1 MDIPRQQAKTKRA
14 IKRIAYGVLA
24 LVAIGVITVGV
35 SRLQPAAPTVD
46 APWKDTVKRGP
57 MLRQVGG
64 IGTLV
69 PEDIR
74 WIPAASQG
82 RVERILVKP
91 ADVVSPATVLVEL
104 SNPELQQSLLEAEQQ
119 TKAAEA
125 ELNSLK
131 ARLNNELLNQKAQ
144 AATVQAD
151 YKTAKLQA
159 DVNVDLKS
167 QGLVSDLQLKLSQV
181 RAEELAT
188 RNELEG
194 ERLET
199 NRRSATAQIDQQ
211 QARVDSARALL
222 ELRRSQVHQLNV
234 TAGMSGVV
242 QVVPIQVGQQVRPG
256 ENLARVADP
265 LKLKA
270 ELRIPDTQTRDL
282 EIGQKAS
289 VDTRNGVIQGRVSRI
304 DPASTNGSVIVDVA
318 LEGELPKGA
327 RPDLTVDGRVELERL
342 DNILYVGRPV
352 HGGENANI
360 MLFKVEPGTNEAVRT
375 PVRLG
380 KTSVNTVEVLDGL
393 KEGDVVILSDMSAYD
408 TANRVRLN

>member
-1 MDIPRQQAKTKRA
+1 
-14 IKRIAYGVLA
+14 
-24 LVAIGVITVGV
+24 
-35 SRLQPAAPTVD
+35 
-46 APWKDTVKRGP
+46 
-57 MLRQVGG
+57 
-64 IGTLV
+64 
-69 PEDIR
+69 
-74 WIPAASQG
+74 
-82 RVERILVKP
+82 
-91 ADVVSPATVLVEL
+91 
-104 SNPELQQSLLEAEQQ
+104 
-119 TKAAEA
+119 
-125 ELNSLK
+125 
-131 ARLNNELLNQKAQ
+131 
-144 AATVQAD
+144 
-151 YKTAKLQA
+151 
-159 DVNVDLKS
+159 
-167 QGLVSDLQLKLSQV
+167 
-181 RAEELAT
+181 
-188 RNELEG
+188 
-194 ERLET
+194 
-199 NRRSATAQIDQQ
+199 
-211 QARVDSARALL
+211 
-222 ELRRSQVHQLNV
+222 
-234 TAGMSGVV
+234 MSGVV